1 MCCCTCSHML
11 RGVPYAATEPCGS
24 DSPNL
29 TSIAGGGRGISSQ
42 CGMQR
47 GGTHWGIPTSVE
59 IHGIQHMS

>member
-29 TSIAGGGRGISSQ
+29 TSIAGGG
-42 CGMQR
+42 
-47 GGTHWGIPTSVE
+47 GGEGHLQPMWHAEGWDTLGHTHE
-59 IHGIQHMS
+59 R